1 MNVNIKINHALS
13 HLPLEAAKGTAKQR
27 LDKAIQTSDNFFGN
41 IKSIYNS
48 YGDIT
53 PKVFVNTLKH
63 TAKAQNIQI
72 HTETYNG
79 LKASKLALHLNPFN
93 STQEGYVMFLPTS
106 TYYNYKA
113 VEGTIP
119 KTAAP
124 AFMKTVF
131 TFLNRI
137 FNPKVTKREFAVNK
151 YDTRTFK
158 DFYQNNI
165 VGSNKFTQK
174 ELKMFLQGRPSQ
186 EKIDLLQ
193 FFRYYMTEQLH
204 GNRIGNKCKTEM
216 DKFFKTNTLERFPKF
231 EIKKH
236 DFPNK
241 IKLVETEL
249 AETLKQERAKI
260 ANS

>member
-1 MNVNIKINHALS
+1 MINVNIKVNHALS
-13 HLPLEAAKGTAKQR
+13 HLPLEAAKGSAKQR

-41 IKSIYNS
+41 IKAMYNT
-48 YGDIT
+48 YGDVT
-53 PKVFVNTLKH
+53 TKVFVNTLKQ
-63 TAKAQNIQI
+63 TAKAKNVQI
-72 HTETYNG
+72 IPMPNAG
-79 LKASKLALHLNPFN
+79 LKTGNIALNITPVAPATLV
-93 STQEGYVMFLPTS
+93 GYAFFIPTS
-106 TYYNYKA
+106 TLSQSI
-113 VEGTIP
+113 GTIP
-119 KTAAP
+119 KTATP
-124 AFMKTVF
+124 VFMKIAF
-131 TFLNRI
+131 SFLNKI
-137 FNPKVTKREFAVNK
+137 FNPKVAKRELAIKK
-151 YDTRTFK
+151 YNAKTFFN
-158 DFYQNNI
+158 FYKQNI
-165 VGSNKFTQK
+165 AGTNKFTQK

-241 IKLVETEL
+241 IKTVESEL
-249 AETLKQERAKI
+249 AETIKQERARI